1 MDLSRKPELC
11 CRKESIMEKKR
22 NWFALALL
30 CLLSLCF
37 TGCSNGLWAWLN
49 APADG
54 RSSGGQAVVTEPSD
68 KPVDYDKVYKI
79 SIASGASG
87 GGYYMIGA
95 TMAQV
100 LQEHDPN
107 LHCSSESTGGTS
119 ENIALITREESSIGM
134 GMADDIVSAYKG
146 ERDYQ
151 GRAADNLRVVSTG
164 TVNTFQVF
172 VLASS
177 PIYTLAD
184 LKGKVVSLGPSGA
197 PYFGPDLLE
206 STCGLVK
213 DKDYTG
219 QYLAHDQAAD
229 ALSDGN
235 VDAVIAT
242 LAYPASAYA
251 NLAFTKDVR
260 VIPISEEEMARAQK
274 VHPTWVKST
283 IPKGTYNKQDKDVTS
298 LAIPVWFFTYADLDE
313 DAVYRV
319 TKILFE
325 NTEEMGKIYKEA
337 GRFKLDTALVGVNI
351 PVHPGATKYY
361 RERQKEQGGKS

>member
-1 MDLSRKPELC
+1 M
-11 CRKESIMEKKR
+11 KK
-22 NWFALALL
+22 NNIWHKATVCLL
-30 CLLSLCF
+30 LILSLC
-37 TGCSNGLWAWLN
+37 TAGCGGELWAWLN

-54 RSSGGQAVVTEPSD
+54 RENGSQKVVTEPSD
-68 KPVDYDKVYKI
+68 KPVNYDSQYKI
-79 SIASGASG
+79 SIASRASG

-100 LQEHDPN
+100 FQEHDPN
-107 LHCSSESTGGTS
+107 LICSSESTGGTS
-119 ENIALITREESSIGM
+119 ENIALISQEESTIGM

-146 ERDYQ
+146 ERDYK
-151 GRAADNLRVVSTG
+151 GRPASNLRVITTG
-164 TVNTFQVF
+164 NTNTFQIF

-177 PIYTLAD
+177 NIHTISD
-184 LKGKVVSLGPSGA
+184 LKGKVISMGPSGA

-206 STCGLVK
+206 STSGLIK

-242 LAYPASAYA
+242 LSYPASAYA

-260 VIPISEEEMARAQK
+260 VISLSEEEIARAMK
-274 VHPTWVKST
+274 KHPTWVRAT
-283 IPKGTYNKQDKDVTS
+283 IPQGTYNKQSEAVNS
-298 LAIPVWFFTYADLDE
+298 LAIPVWFFTYADMDE
-313 DAVYRV
+313 DAVYRI
-319 TKILFE
+319 TKAIFE
-325 NTEEMGKIYKEA
+325 NTEEMGKIYKDA
-337 GRFKLDTALVGVNI
+337 GSFRMDKALVGVDI

-361 RERQKEQGGKS
+361 REKKTVQGGQS